1 MASVQL
7 HNVAKRFADTEV
19 LRSLDLAIDSGEFV
33 VFVGA
38 SGCGK
43 STLLRLIAGL
53 EQPTGGRIL
62 IDGRDVTD
70 LPPAERGVS
79 MVFQSY
85 ALYPHMTVRENIS
98 FGLKLARTGRAAIQE
113 RVERVARMLQLEALL
128 DRRPAQL
135 SGGQRQRVAIA
146 RAIVREPRV
155 FLFDEPLSNLDAA
168 LRAHTRLEIAQLHRS
183 LGATMVYV
191 THDQTEAMSLADR
204 MVLLRNG
211 GIEQVGTPDEL
222 YHHPATTYVAGFLGT
237 PGMNFLD
244 LASETAADLLAQALH
259 GEAPPPHGAIRTVGV
274 RPEDIQIGAE
284 GAPATVV
291 HVEDLGEA
299 RIVHA
304 SLGGQAQ
311 VAVRTHGAGP
321 RVRNGDTLRLRFA
334 PERLHCFD
342 AGGRRIGT

>member
-1 MASVQL
+1 MASVHLQGIG
-7 HNVAKRFADTEV
+7 KRFGHTSV
-19 LRSLDLAIDSGEFV
+19 LRSIDLAIDSGEFM

-53 EQPTGGRIL
+53 EQPSEGRIL

-70 LPPAERGVS
+70 LPPSGRGVS

-85 ALYPHMTVRENIS
+85 ALYPHMDVRGNIS
-98 FGLKLARTGRAAIQE
+98 FGLKLGRADRAVIEE
-113 RVERVARMLQLEALL
+113 RVMRVARMLQLEDLL

-168 LRAHTRLEIAQLHRS
+168 LRARTRLEIAQLHRS

-222 YHHPATTYVAGFLGT
+222 YHRPATTYVAGFLGT

-244 LASETAADLLAQALH
+244 LASATAPGLLAPATQHADAALA
-259 GEAPPPHGAIRTVGV
+259 GTARTVGV
-274 RPEDIQIGAE
+274 RPEDIRIDDA
-284 GAPATVV
+284 GAPATVL
-291 HVEDLGEA
+291 HVEELGEV
-299 RIVHA
+299 RILHTRMGEG
-304 SLGGQAQ
+304 LQ
-311 VAVRTHGAGP
+311 VAVRLHDSSR
-321 RVRNGDTLRLRFA
+321 RVRAGEVLRLRA
-334 PERLHCFD
+334 DPQRLHFFD
-342 AGGRRIGT
+342 AQGRRIAR